1 MQVSIVREITNV
13 ILTLLVSNL
22 YLMIQRELDSNYRI
36 VLLVTIL
43 KSLIEFHKLNGN
55 QSSKKSSMF
64 RNKAIKRGLQVG
76 KRTEDYAKKNDAV
89 FQKPSL

>member
-1 MQVSIVREITNV
+1 
-13 ILTLLVSNL
+13 
-22 YLMIQRELDSNYRI
+22 MIIET

-55 QSSKKSSMF
+55 LSSKKSRMF
-64 RNKAIKRGLQVG
+64 RGKAIERGLQVE
-76 KRTEDYAKKNDAV
+76 KKYRDYAKKKNDAV